1 MEVSNINIRTE
12 KEIKEKATALFEEL
26 GLSMTTAINIFLK
39 TAIRENGFPFSLQ
52 LKMNE
57 EMRQALIESEQIA
70 KDRSRKRYKSIEE
83 LKEALEV

>member
-57 EMRQALIESEQIA
+57 EMRQALIESEDIA